1 MNFTSLFA
9 LLFPPLFD
17 QIAAKVIHQVAGT
30 AKGDD
35 ILKKDGAAISA
46 LKMVAQPYIAQQVGL
61 HLQASSPGNVT
72 RPGSIGMPGTLN
84 LSQFVPPAI
93 EINQAEVGGQPD

>member
-1 MNFTSLFA
+1 MNLTNIFA
-9 LLFPPLFD
+9 LVFPSLFD
-17 QIAAKVIHQVAGT
+17 QVAAKVIHQVAGT

-46 LKMVAQPYIAQQVGL
+46 LKTVAQPYIAQQVGL
-61 HLQASSPGNVT
+61 HLQATSPGNVT
-72 RPGSIGMPGTLN
+72 MPSSIN

-93 EINQAEVGGQPD
+93 EINQNEVGGQPD